1 MLHVGLNHYLF
12 LAAALFSIGVIGVLT
27 RRNALVIFMCIELMI
42 NAANLAFIAF
52 SYYLADITGQGFVF
66 MSMVVAA
73 SEVAVGLAIILSL
86 FRNKESVNVDE
97 IRLMK
102 W

>member
-1 MLHVGLNHYLF
+1 MAHVGLHSYLF

-27 RRNALVIFMCIELMI
+27 RRNALVIFMCVELML
-42 NAANLAFIAF
+42 NAANLVFVAF
-52 SYYLADITGQGFVF
+52 SFYLGDISGHGFVF

-86 FRNKESVNVDE
+86 FRNKSTVNVDDVR
-97 IRLMK
+97 IMK